1 MAIIASIQRHRTQW
15 CIAAATLTVAAGDV
29 LFYRYAAHGGQ
40 IGFGLAAL
48 LLLAVAVRPVI
59 WRDPR
64 ALLAAGVALVFAGQM
79 VRAPGLLAWTLFWVA
94 AGMAV
99 LLPATGRFDDGWRW
113 FQRLI
118 AHAARSV
125 VAPILDAVR
134 WRKARVRRPDRRLK
148 LSSGIAALA
157 LPVTGSI
164 VIALLFISANPVLER
179 LVDEL
184 TTPGDWELDI
194 PRLLLW
200 TALLFAAWSLLHP
213 KHIHPLFGTF
223 DGSGDLALPGVSVT
237 SVRTSLIAFN
247 LLFAGQ
253 NAMDLAYL
261 SGLAPM
267 PAGITLAEYAHRGA
281 YPLIVTALLAA
292 LFVLVTL
299 RPGSETAARPV
310 IRWLVVIWVVQNLI
324 LVASSIV
331 RTIDYIDAYSL
342 TTLRIEALAWM
353 LLVGCGLVLICWRM
367 LTARSARWLVNSNCA
382 AAAVMLTGFAIVD
395 TDAIAASWNVRHARE
410 VGGHGTSLDLC
421 YLNIL
426 LDDSALPALI
436 ELERRPELTPALR
449 DRVRY
454 VRNAVLDRLDNRIRH
469 GGWSLLGEQRRL
481 DARASLAHMPK
492 SPPLK
497 AGSRTCSGEIYDVP
511 APPPPSTPLALGPA
525 PAPAAKSA
533 LTAEQRP

>member
-15 CIAAATLTVAAGDV
+15 CVASAALTVAAGDI
-29 LFYRYAAHGGQ
+29 LFYHYGAHGGQ

-48 LLLAVAVRPVI
+48 LLLAVTLRPTI
-59 WRDPR
+59 WRDRR
-64 ALLAAGVALVFAGQM
+64 ALAVAGVALVFAGQM
-79 VRAPGLLAWTLFWVA
+79 VRAPGLLAWTLFWIA

-118 AHAARSV
+118 VHAARSI
-125 VAPILDAVR
+125 VAPIIDAAR
-134 WRKARVRRPDRRLK
+134 WRKARVRRPYRRLN
-148 LSSGIAALA
+148 LASGIAALA
-157 LPVTGSI
+157 LPVIGSA

-179 LVDEL
+179 LVGEL
-184 TTPGDWELDI
+184 TTTGDWELDI

-200 TALLFAAWSLLHP
+200 VALLLAAWSLLHP
-213 KHIHPLFGTF
+213 KHIRPLFGTF
-223 DGSGDLALPGVSVT
+223 DGSGDLPLPGVSVA

-267 PAGITLAEYAHRGA
+267 PAGITLAEYAHCGA
-281 YPLIVTALLAA
+281 YPLIVSALLAA

-310 IRWLVVIWVVQNLI
+310 IRWLVVIWVVQNVI

-342 TTLRIEALAWM
+342 TTLRMQALAWM
-353 LLVGCGLVLICWRM
+353 ALVGFGLILICWR
-367 LTARSARWLVNSNCA
+367 LLAGCSARWLINTNCA
-382 AAAVMLTGFAIVD
+382 AAALVLTGFALID
-395 TDAIAASWNVRHARE
+395 TDAIAATWNVRHARE
-410 VGGHGTSLDLC
+410 VGGHGASLDLC
-421 YLNIL
+421 YLNIS

-436 ELERRPELTPALR
+436 ELEGRSELAPPLR

-454 VRNAVLDRLDNRIRH
+454 VRQEVQEGLDNRIRN
-469 GGWSLLGEQRRL
+469 GGWSLLGEQRL
-481 DARASLAHMPK
+481 AEARARLADMPK
-492 SPPLK
+492 APPLK
-497 AGSRTCSGEIYDVP
+497 PGSRTCSGEIYGVP
-511 APPPPSTPLALGPA
+511 AAPLPPTPAA
-525 PAPAAKSA
+525 PAPAATPA
-533 LTAEQRP
+533 LTAEAQP

>member
-15 CIAAATLTVAAGDV
+15 CIAAAVLTVAAGDV
-29 LFYRYAAHGGQ
+29 LFHRYGAYGGQ

-48 LLLAVAVRPVI
+48 LLLAVTLRPAI

-64 ALLAAGVALVFAGQM
+64 PLAAAGSALVFAGQM

-113 FQRLI
+113 FQRLV
-118 AHAARSV
+118 AHAARSI
-125 VAPILDAVR
+125 VAPVIDAVR
-134 WRKARVRRPDRRLK
+134 WRKARVRRAERRLN
-148 LSSGIAALA
+148 LASGVAALA
-157 LPVTGSI
+157 LPVIGSA
-164 VIALLFISANPVLER
+164 VIALLFVSANPVLER
-179 LVDEL
+179 LVGEL

-200 TALLFAAWSLLHP
+200 VALLLAAWSLLHP
-213 KHIHPLFGTF
+213 KHIQPLFGTF
-223 DGSGDLALPGVSVT
+223 DGSGDLPMPGVSVA

-261 SGLAPM
+261 GGLAPM

-299 RPGSETAARPV
+299 RPGSATAARPV
-310 IRWLVVIWVVQNLI
+310 IRWLVVIWIVQNLI
-324 LVASSIV
+324 LVASSIA

-353 LLVGCGLVLICWRM
+353 VLVGCGLILIGWRM
-367 LTARSARWLVNSNCA
+367 LTGRSARWLINANCSA
-382 AAAVMLTGFAIVD
+382 AALVVSGFAIVD

-410 VGGHGTSLDLC
+410 VGGHGAGLDLC

-426 LDDSALPALI
+426 LDDSALPALT
-436 ELERRPELTPALR
+436 ELERRPELAPALR

-454 VRNAVLDRLDNRIRH
+454 VRKAVIDRLDDRMRN
-469 GGWSLLGEQRRL
+469 GGWSLVGEQRL
-481 DARASLAHMPK
+481 AEARAELSRVPNA
-492 SPPLK
+492 PLPK

-511 APPPPSTPLALGPA
+511 PPPPPPTPVGPV
-525 PAPAAKSA
+525 PAPAATPA
-533 LTAEQRP
+533 LTAEPRP